1 MNTDPFH
8 QLIPEWMKTPLLFIL
23 LISQSI
29 ISGLQGV
36 DINSIASQLG
46 EEKDLLQFA
55 SYTNSVGLVAMIALS
70 GHMTKIYQRKNVWL
84 ICLALEFVM
93 SLLMSAPN
101 NVYEVIFLSF
111 SCGTVKIICLL
122 DAIRLLM
129 QRLNPSGSRGLF
141 YGIYYTI
148 SFVTAQLVAFAASWL
163 IVDYEWYYIYYLW
176 IPGIVVSIFI
186 VQTCLHRNHEESP
199 IKLKDIDWF
208 SYLSVVI
215 MGFSLSY
222 ICVMGEKSDWW
233 YDKNIILSSFILF
246 FSTLGFIINSIFHKH
261 PMIDLSAFIRYK
273 QIGWGIVFMVLLYIV
288 YNSSSVVSAFLLLNF
303 KGDVKYANVSNL
315 YMIPAFFV
323 SVPLTGIWLHKRHKA
338 RGALVFGFLLYTLFY
353 FVIKNLVA
361 FNIPE
366 WTLIIPQLLRGAAYG
381 VTMTSLS
388 YYVSSNVELK
398 DNTSRVFF
406 SVFSRYVVAMPVTSA
421 FFSHRLSY
429 LKTKFSTDFSQYI
442 TPTDPKVIEY
452 VNVIKSG
459 FISKGLDMMSAENM
473 ALASLQK
480 KLLADSIL
488 RGVDEIFMMLCII
501 SVLLMLACLCLKVFN
516 IHYEVWKN
524 TYPLTKLS

>member
-1 MNTDPFH
+1 MNIDPFH
-8 QLIPEWMKTPLLFIL
+8 QQIPEWMKTPLLFIL

-55 SYTNSVGLVAMIALS
+55 SYTNSVGLVAMVAIS
-70 GHMTKIYQRKNVWL
+70 GHVTKIYQRKNVWL
-84 ICLALEFVM
+84 VCLALEFIIA
-93 SLLMSAPN
+93 LLMSAPN

-148 SFVTAQLVAFAASWL
+148 SFVTAQVIAFTASWL
-163 IVDYEWYYIYYLW
+163 IVDYEWYYIYYVW

-186 VQTCLHRNHEESP
+186 VQTCLHRNDEESS
-199 IKLKDIDWF
+199 IKLKDIDWL
-208 SYLSVVI
+208 SYISLVI
-215 MGFSLSY
+215 MGISLSY
-222 ICVMGEKSDWW
+222 ICVMGERSDWW
-233 YDKNIILSSFILF
+233 HDESIIFSSFVLF
-246 FSTLGFIINSIFHKH
+246 FSTLGFVSSSIFHKN

-303 KGDVKYANVSNL
+303 KGDIKYANVSNL
-315 YMIPAFFV
+315 YMIPAFLV

-353 FVIKNLVA
+353 FIIKNLVA
-361 FNIPE
+361 FDVPE
-366 WTLIIPQLLRGAAYG
+366 EAFIIPQLLRGVAYG

-398 DNTSRVFF
+398 DNSSRVFF
-406 SVFSRYVVAMPVTSA
+406 SVFSRYVLAMPITSA
-421 FFSHRLSY
+421 FFNHRLAY
-429 LKTKFSTDFSQYI
+429 LKTKFSTDFAQYI
-442 TPTDPKVIEY
+442 IPTDPKVMEY
-452 VNVIKSG
+452 INTLKAG
-459 FISKGLDMMSAENM
+459 FINKGLDIASAQNL

-480 KLLADSIL
+480 KLLADSML
-488 RGVDEIFMMLCII
+488 RGVDEIFMMLCIVSI
-501 SVLLMLACLCLKVFN
+501 VLMLACLFLKVFN